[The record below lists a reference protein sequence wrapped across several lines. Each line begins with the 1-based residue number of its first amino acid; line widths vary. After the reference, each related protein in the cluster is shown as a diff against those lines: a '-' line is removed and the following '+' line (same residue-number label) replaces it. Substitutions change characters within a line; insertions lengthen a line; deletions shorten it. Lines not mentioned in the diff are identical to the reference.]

1 MFQTSSFCGT
11 NGRLQ
16 LALPEDIKIICGEW
30 NTGPEPELY
39 SIEEEVV
46 LTVVKITNHEQY
58 SSEGPGAGSDIAVY
72 QVILQERQY
81 CSQNICLPG

>member
-16 LALPEDIKIICGEW
+16 LALPEDINLICGEW
-30 NTGPEPELY
+30 NIGPEPELY
-39 SIEEEVV
+39 SIEDEIV
-46 LTVVKITNHEQY
+46 LTVVKIINHEQY

-72 QVILQERQY
+72 QVILQKRQT
-81 CSQNICLPG
+81 CSEYILLPG